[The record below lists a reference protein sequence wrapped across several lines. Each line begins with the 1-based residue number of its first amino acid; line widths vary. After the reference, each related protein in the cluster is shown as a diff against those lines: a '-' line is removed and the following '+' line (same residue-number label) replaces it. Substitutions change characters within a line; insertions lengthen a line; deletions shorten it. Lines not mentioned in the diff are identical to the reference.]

1 MGALSGVRKNSDR
14 LEPKPER
21 TPPEIHLRT
30 ETENFHIRI
39 PKCIF
44 SQKYMKIL

>member
-1 MGALSGVRKNSDR
+1 MGALSAQKLGP
-14 LEPKPER
+14 LEEPER
-21 TPPEIHLRT
+21 NPPEIHLRT

>member
-1 MGALSGVRKNSDR
+1 MGALSAGSAQKKLGP
-14 LEPKPER
+14 LEPER

>member
-1 MGALSGVRKNSDR
+1 MGALLSVSAQQKLGPPGTREN
-14 LEPKPER
+14 
-21 TPPEIHLRT
+21 PPEIHLRT